1 MRAKFDGILDFLDE
15 LIKKKNKKLQKI
27 YEEFESNNFSK
38 TCIKTLN
45 IAEASFKT
53 YRSFPT
59 KIKLET
65 CKFNVYHKKMFLT
78 DLTDLT
84 QLNETNI
91 RERYILHKDSCRQF
105 SNVQSFYVFAKN
117 FI

>member
-1 MRAKFDGILDFLDE
+1 MAKFDGILDFLDE

-27 YEEFESNNFSK
+27 YEEPESNNFSK

-53 YRSFPT
+53 NRSFPT
-59 KIKLET
+59 KIKLEA
-65 CKFNVYHKKMFLT
+65 CKFNVYHKKMF
-78 DLTDLT
+78 LTDLT

-91 RERYILHKDSCRQF
+91 RERYILHKDSCRPF
-105 SNVQSFYVFAKN
+105 SNVQSF
-117 FI
+117 